1 MKRPVVDYRKLR
13 LSNITS
19 HEYRHVLLL
28 LGWVFYFCG
37 YFLTENLIPVENC
50 HPVWCPLDDIVPFCE
65 WFVIPY
71 VGWYAL
77 VFLSLGYFFFY
88 DVEDFS
94 RLSKYILITQIVA
107 MIAYVVYPTRQD
119 LRPEEFL
126 NDNILTAICGFLYSF
141 DTNTGVCPSLH
152 VAYSLGILSVWTK
165 RKQTRGWF
173 KAFIAVS
180 VILICMA
187 TSFVKQ
193 HSVVDFFAAIP
204 VCLLAE
210 WLVYNR
216 FYRHKHQ
223 EHRRKR
229 R

>member
-13 LSNITS
+13 LSNIAS
-19 HEYRHVLLL
+19 PQYRHLLLL

-37 YFLTENLIPVENC
+37 YFLTENLIPVEKC

-65 WFVIPY
+65 WFIIPY

-77 VFLSLGYFFFY
+77 VFLSLAYFLFY

-94 RLSKYILITQIVA
+94 SLSKYIIVTQVIA

-119 LRPEEFL
+119 LRPTEFV
-126 NDNILTAICGFLYSF
+126 NDNVLTAICGFLYSL

-152 VAYSLGILSVWTK
+152 VGYSLGILSVWTK
-165 RKQTRGWF
+165 RQETRGWF
-173 KAFIAVS
+173 KAFIAVF

-187 TSFVKQ
+187 TAFVKQ
-193 HSVVDFFAAIP
+193 HSVVDTFAAIP
-204 VCLLAE
+204 MCLLAE
-210 WLVYNR
+210 WLVYNGY
-216 FYRHKHQ
+216 YRLKFQ
-223 EHRRKR
+223 KQRLKR